1 MPLRLYN
8 TLTRRKEDFAPIDA
22 ANVRLY
28 ACGPTVYDHLH
39 IGNGRMLIVFDVLFR
54 LLRHEFGPDHVTYV
68 RNITDV
74 DDKINARAAE
84 RGVDI
89 RVLTD
94 EMTAI
99 FHEDAKALGCLPPTV
114 EPRATDHIAQMI
126 AMIEKLIANGH
137 AYVADGHVL
146 FDVPS
151 MPAYGKLSKR
161 PLDEMIAGARV
172 EVAPYKRSPMDFVLW
187 KPSSE
192 SEPGWDS
199 PWGRGRPGW
208 HIECSAMSSKYLG
221 EVFDI
226 HGGGIDLVFPH
237 HENEIAQSCS
247 AFGHDVMANVWMHN
261 GHLQV
266 EGEKMSKSLGNFVT
280 IHELLHTEKFGGRSW
295 PGEVLRL
302 AMLKTHY
309 RQPIDFTVKALEEA
323 ETELRSWANQ
333 LIVEKSAM
341 LRRIGQRDFGEDPL
355 PPAQLLAAMSD
366 DLNTPQTITEL
377 RTMSTRVSNSESG
390 AASELMESCEFLGLL
405 RPEWLGVY
413 NSSHVGTG
421 PKMIKPEY
429 RPMLDKI
436 QVAEANGNPTAT
448 WVLIEQLAKA
458 GVKVGIRE
466 GGYVDYEVLGEG
478 IDVKALIDAR
488 LAARV
493 AKNWAESDRIRDEL
507 DAMGIALK
515 DNKDGTTTWEPK
527 R

>member
-114 EPRATDHIAQMI
+114 EPRATDHIEQMK

-172 EVAPYKRSPMDFVLW
+172 EVAPYKRGPMDFVLW
-187 KPSSE
+187 KPSGVD
-192 SEPGWDS
+192 EPGWDS

-237 HENEIAQSCS
+237 HENEIAQSCC

-302 AMLKTHY
+302 AILKTHY

-323 ETELRSWANQ
+323 EQT
-333 LIVEKSAM
+333 
-341 LRRIGQRDFGEDPL
+341 LRRWWRYAYLSKQSDDP
-355 PPAQLLAAMSD
+355 PPAFIEAMED
-366 DLNTPQTITEL
+366 DLNTPKALSEIHSLYSIGHISGNPLENAEEPRVQASTEQSNRSQDQLKSCL
-377 RTMSTRVSNSESG
+377 R
-390 AASELMESCEFLGLL
+390 LLGLSREWASNIDDAKRADIETFISL
-405 RPEWLGVY
+405 R
-413 NSSHVGTG
+413 N
-421 PKMIKPEY
+421 
-429 RPMLDKI
+429 
-436 QVAEANGNPTAT
+436 EARA
-448 WVLIEQLAKA
+448 
-458 GVKVGIRE
+458 
-466 GGYVDYEVLGEG
+466 
-478 IDVKALIDAR
+478 
-488 LAARV
+488 
-493 AKNWAESDRIRDEL
+493 AKNWAESDRIRDRL
-507 DAMGIALK
+507 YAMGIVLK
-515 DNKDGTTTWEPK
+515 DNKDGPTTWEEK
-527 R
+527 Q